1 MDVRP
6 EFSTFAA
13 VYEDGRP
20 QVLWTALVADLDTP
34 VSAMLKLAEGR
45 PNSFLLESVEGGA
58 IRGRYSFIGRD
69 PDLIW
74 RCRGNAAEI
83 ARPGTDGAFAPCPVA
98 LRQGALA
105 SLRAVV
111 AESRIPLPAGLP
123 PMSAGLFGYIGYDMI
138 RLVERLPDANPDRL
152 GVPD

>member
-13 VYEDGRP
+13 AYDEGRP

-34 VSAMLKLAEGR
+34 VSAMLKLADGR

-74 RCRGNAAEI
+74 RCRDDRAELDRD
-83 ARPGTDGAFAPCPVA
+83 ALSGKRSFASCPVGEKA
-98 LRQGALA
+98 GALA

-111 AESRIPLPAGLP
+111 ADSRIELPAGLP
-123 PMSAGLFGYIGYDMI
+123 PMSAGLFGYMG
-138 RLVERLPDANPDRL
+138 
-152 GVPD
+152 